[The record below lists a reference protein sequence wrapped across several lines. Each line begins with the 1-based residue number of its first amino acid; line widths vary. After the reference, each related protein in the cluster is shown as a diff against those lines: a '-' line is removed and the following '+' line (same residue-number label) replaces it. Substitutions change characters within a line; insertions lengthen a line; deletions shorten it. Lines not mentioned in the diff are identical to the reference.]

1 MDVETIA
8 PSQLWKL
15 FILDS
20 VQGVE
25 LGYDVRSARM
35 RIWLL
40 FRTTSSKAEARS
52 SSGAIESRCRSSSA
66 CSIYCSSGSFVA
78 IRTLWFYVEVCVDFF
93 FARLDSP
100 IRRQTQKLVELVVR

>member
-1 MDVETIA
+1 MDVEMIA

-40 FRTTSSKAEARS
+40 FRTTSSRAEARS
-52 SSGAIESRCRSSSA
+52 SSGAIESRYRSRSA
-66 CSIYCSSGSFVA
+66 I
-78 IRTLWFYVEVCVDFF
+78 
-93 FARLDSP
+93 LDSLFFGL
-100 IRRQTQKLVELVVR
+100 IWGYSDFLVFCRGMCRFVPRSYYV